1 MRKKATC
8 DDVAAIYTLGEK
20 MRNVR
25 YAAGL
30 TAFALGIFACAT
42 TPKVETAAS
51 PSGSVASSG
60 ANVATW
66 SGNITAVLENNSDL
80 RQSSRG
86 NGYGN
91 VQLTRGDAAHSTRVN
106 VQYSSSGTS
115 DRYLNWAIL
124 PGRCGS
130 GTLPVMPITN
140 FPELTV
146 GGDGRSQ
153 ASVELP
159 FEMPTRGDYH
169 INIYHERQ
177 QTLDQVVAC
186 GNLRLSMA

>member
-1 MRKKATC
+1 
-8 DDVAAIYTLGEK
+8 

-25 YAAGL
+25 FAATL
-30 TAFALGIFACAT
+30 AAFALGIVACAT
-42 TPKVETAAS
+42 TPKVETAPA
-51 PSGSVASSG
+51 PSGAVSSTSSSG
-60 ANVATW
+60 NVVSW
-66 SGNITAVLENNSDL
+66 SGNISAVTESNSDV

-91 VQLTRGDAAHSTRVN
+91 AQLTRGDAANSTRIN
-106 VQYSSSGTS
+106 VQYSSGGSNST

-130 GTLPVMPITN
+130 GSLPVMPISN

-146 GGDGRSQ
+146 GGDGRAQ
-153 ASVELP
+153 VSVELP
-159 FEMPTRGDYH
+159 FEFPKSGDYH

-186 GNLRLSMA
+186 GNLRPSQG

>member
-1 MRKKATC
+1 MS
-8 DDVAAIYTLGEK
+8 
-20 MRNVR
+20 NVR
-25 YAAGL
+25 FAAVLSSLAVG
-30 TAFALGIFACAT
+30 FVVCAK
-42 TPKVETAAS
+42 TPQVETAAAPAS
-51 PSGSVASSG
+51 NVSVGSDNIGSWA
-60 ANVATW
+60 
-66 SGNITAVLENNSDL
+66 GNISAVTESNSDV

-91 VQLTRGDAAHSTRVN
+91 AQLTRGDAANSTRIN
-106 VQYSSSGTS
+106 VQYSSGGSNST
-115 DRYLNWAIL
+115 DRYLNWALL

-130 GTLPVMPITN
+130 GSLPVMPISN

-153 ASVELP
+153 VNVELP
-159 FEMPTRGDYH
+159 FEFPKSGDYH

-186 GNLRLSMA
+186 GNLRPSMG

>member
-1 MRKKATC
+1 MS
-8 DDVAAIYTLGEK
+8 
-20 MRNVR
+20 NVR
-25 YAAGL
+25 FAA
-30 TAFALGIFACAT
+30 TVTVFALGSLACAT
-42 TPKVETAAS
+42 TPKVETAAA
-51 PSGSVASSG
+51 PSGSISTSDNVAS
-60 ANVATW
+60 W
-66 SGNITAVLENNSDL
+66 SGNISAVVESNSDV

-91 VQLTRGDAAHSTRVN
+91 AQLTRGDAANSTRINVN
-106 VQYSSSGTS
+106 YTSAGTS

-124 PGRCGS
+124 PGRCGAGS
-130 GTLPVMPITN
+130 LPVMPISN

-153 ASVELP
+153 VNVELP
-159 FEMPTRGDYH
+159 FEFPMHGDYH

-186 GNLRLSMA
+186 GNLRPSKG

>member
-1 MRKKATC
+1 
-8 DDVAAIYTLGEK
+8 

-25 YAAGL
+25 FAATL
-30 TAFALGIFACAT
+30 SAFGLGIVGCAT
-42 TPKVETAAS
+42 TPKVETTPS
-51 PSGSVASSG
+51 PSGAVSTTST
-60 ANVATW
+60 ANVASW
-66 SGNITAVLENNSDL
+66 SGNISAVVESNSDV

-91 VQLTRGDAAHSTRVN
+91 AQLTRGDAANSTRIN
-106 VQYSSSGTS
+106 VQYSSAGTS

-124 PGRCGS
+124 PGRCGAGS
-130 GTLPVMPITN
+130 LPVMPISN

-146 GGDGRSQ
+146 GGDGRAQ
-153 ASVELP
+153 VNVELP
-159 FEMPTRGDYH
+159 FEFPRSGDYH

-186 GNLRLSMA
+186 GNLRPSMG